1 MMYTVLLL
9 FVTVIAAAAAV
20 ALFISLVSFY
30 DYMNIKFFVALFVTS
45 SFLHSK

>member
-9 FVTVIAAAAAV
+9 FVTVIAAAAV